1 MPTTRL
7 PFPANARR
15 TVCRNLSA
23 VAALTL
29 AAIIGLPTP
38 APASLTAEA
47 RASAEAGSPEHD
59 DAATVTLPDSLG
71 RGHWL

>member
-7 PFPANARR
+7 PSHATAGRAL
-15 TVCRNLSA
+15 CRNLSA

-29 AAIIGLPTP
+29 AAIIGQPTP
-38 APASLTAEA
+38 APASLTAEV
-47 RASAEAGSPEHD
+47 RASAEAGIPEHD
-59 DAATVTLPDSLG
+59 DTLVVSLPEALG